1 MAVLPPEIPKS
12 NYNQIIIRIIDQIH
26 HSGRGGRR
34 ESINSIPSIS
44 WVKEE
49 RTRYVGRVN
58 VNRTAVVVQYLR
70 TEVVYQVL

>member
-44 WVKEE
+44 WVKEIKFP
-49 RTRYVGRVN
+49 RSRGNKIRIVN
-58 VNRTAVVVQYLR
+58 MNRIIGYN
-70 TEVVYQVL
+70 